1 MNHQVESI
9 VSRIKI
15 VLEDRV
21 EFALLFGS
29 VLTEN
34 FADESD
40 IDCAAYF
47 KEPPKSFSDRAQLII
62 DLEDALQK
70 KFDMIFLNSS
80 DIIITMQVLAN
91 GELVINNDPGKFVVY
106 KAQKISEY
114 IDFKKSRKIIEDSML
129 RGRIYA

>member
-1 MNHQVESI
+1 MKNHLESI
-9 VSRIKI
+9 VSRIEPILKNQ
-15 VLEDRV
+15 V

-34 FADESD
+34 FAGESD

-47 KEPPKSFSDRAQLII
+47 KEPPGSFSDRAQLTL

-70 KFDMIFLNSS
+70 KVDFIFLNSA
-80 DIIITMQVLAN
+80 DTIITMQVLAN
-91 GELVINNDPGKFVVY
+91 GELIINNDPGEFVVY

-114 IDFKKSRKIIEDSML
+114 IDFKRSRKIIEDSML
-129 RGRIYA
+129 NGRIYA